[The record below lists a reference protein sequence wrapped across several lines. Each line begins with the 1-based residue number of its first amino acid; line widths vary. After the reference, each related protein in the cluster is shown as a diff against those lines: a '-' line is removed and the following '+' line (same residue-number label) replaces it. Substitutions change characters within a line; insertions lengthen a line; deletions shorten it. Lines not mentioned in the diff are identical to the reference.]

1 MPPGQD
7 GSRRIPQSDP
17 SHDGSS
23 HEETSR
29 VQHLSSVAPPPLAS
43 EGEGV
48 ESTHDVPTYVPT
60 PSGHQP
66 LLRMLGW
73 VMVIGGALALAL
85 VLVVPKL
92 RSTTPATQN
101 TVVAAPPAPPTAPL
115 PAPQAQ
121 EAPPAKSEPARL
133 TKKERRAKRAAE
145 AAAAA
150 AAAAASVESKETDI
164 RIRARVAPV
173 RATPDS
179 DGKVLCS
186 VKRGTV
192 MHSVRQTPGSKGR
205 WFGVS
210 CAKDAPGWVHENFVS
225 RP

>member
-7 GSRRIPQSDP
+7 GSQRVPQSEPQYDA
-17 SHDGSS
+17 SS
-23 HEETSR
+23 REETSR
-29 VQHLSSVAPPPLAS
+29 VQNLSSVAPPPLPS
-43 EGEGV
+43 EV
-48 ESTHDVPTYVPT
+48 ESVDTTYDIPTYVPT
-60 PSGHQP
+60 QGAQPP

-73 VMVIGGALALAL
+73 VMVIGGAVALAL
-85 VLVVPKL
+85 VLIVPKL
-92 RSTTPATQN
+92 RSAPATQN
-101 TVVAAPPAPPTAPL
+101 TVVAAPPALPAAPL

-121 EAPPAKSEPARL
+121 EAPPAKSEPVRL

-150 AAAAASVESKETDI
+150 AASVENKEMDI

-173 RATPDS
+173 RATPDG

-186 VKRGTV
+186 VKRGAV
-192 MHSVRQTPGSKGR
+192 MRSVRQAPGSKGR

-210 CAKDAPGWVHENFVS
+210 CAKDSPGWVHENFVS